1 MVGLPLFNELSF
13 IFEFPFARKH
23 TQLHTQENKK
33 KTKQKSKVRVRRLG
47 CQVSGRCDIPN
58 SSYSAKGITEN
69 YRV

>member
-33 KTKQKSKVRVRRLG
+33 KNKAEKQSACSQAGMSGFGEVR
-47 CQVSGRCDIPN
+47 
-58 SSYSAKGITEN
+58 YSELELFGKR
-69 YRV
+69 YH